1 MCEKVVE
8 TLDKHVMIS
17 GGLERNEFRLI
28 VRDPVF
34 FFNFKYFFSGLSKK
48 SIMSSTNCVEGNEM
62 EEELNDIFLRDCA
75 HAASK

>member
-17 GGLERNEFRLI
+17 GGLERNEIWL

-34 FFNFKYFFSGLSKK
+34 LNFKYFFSGLSKK

-62 EEELNDIFLRDCA
+62 EEELNDIFLPDCA